1 MKNTLYV
8 YMQQIKGTL
17 WNRIGNGKGQPFL
30 LSQMTNR
37 TKRWTINNM
46 LEVQYIFQ
54 HIKFYIGMV
63 TWTSMPK
70 FMISL
75 RNIITKNW
83 GVSKCGK
90 KIGWIQN
97 IEIPI
102 APTYPNHLPLHT
114 VLNETRFKLKFDKA
128 TMRLSESTNQNE
140 VESKL
145 WNIQDIFK
153 SEMVK

>member
-1 MKNTLYV
+1 
-8 YMQQIKGTL
+8 
-17 WNRIGNGKGQPFL
+17 
-30 LSQMTNR
+30 
-37 TKRWTINNM
+37 
-46 LEVQYIFQ
+46 
-54 HIKFYIGMV
+54 
-63 TWTSMPK
+63 MPK

-75 RNIITKNW
+75 RNIITKTR

-90 KIGWIQN
+90 KIRWIQN
-97 IEIPI
+97 IEILI

-114 VLNETRFKLKFDKA
+114 VLNETRFRLKFDRA
-128 TMRLSESTNQNE
+128 TMRLSESTNRNE